1 MFNIKQALK
10 NLDKKVFKKIGLFL
24 LAFIIVGSIFAGGFY
39 LGKGKNRNLSSGK
52 RIIAYSKEAA
62 NASDAGSGEK
72 LDFNLYWEV
81 WDRLK
86 TDYVDK
92 NKVTDEDLFY
102 GSLKGLTAAVGDP
115 YTVFMNPQESQ
126 EFSDDL
132 AGTFEGIGAEVG
144 MRNDITTI
152 VSPLDDM
159 PAQKAGIRAGDKIYA
174 VDGVSTLGLTVSEVV
189 QKIRGPK
196 DSKVTLTI
204 IRGKE
209 KPRDITVTRSV
220 IIVKS
225 VKTEM
230 RADGIYVL
238 RVSNF
243 NDDTEDLFNKAVNN
257 ILLKDP
263 KGIILDLRN
272 NPGGYLETSVNMASE
287 WIEAGPIVAEQFNDN
302 RRNEYPSNGR
312 ARLKNIPTVVLVNN
326 GSASAAEILAGALR
340 DYKKATI
347 VGETTYGKGSVQ
359 SLSDLSGGAAL
370 KVTIAKWLTPAGDF
384 INEKGLT
391 PNIEVIMTA
400 SDVDKDLDPQFD
412 KAVELLKAKK
422 K

>member
-1 MFNIKQALK
+1 M
-10 NLDKKVFKKIGLFL
+10 V
-24 LAFIIVGSIFAGGFY
+24 LAFLVVLGGIFAGGFY
-39 LGKGKNRNLSSGK
+39 AGKGKSRPSGN
-52 RIIAYSKEAA
+52 RIIAYSEEAA
-62 NASDAGSGEK
+62 NAGDIKDGQAI
-72 LDFNLYWEV
+72 DFNLYWEV
-81 WDRLK
+81 WDSLK
-86 TDYVDK
+86 TNYVDK
-92 NKVTDEDLFY
+92 NKVKDQDLFY
-102 GSLKGLTAAVGDP
+102 GSLKGLAEAVGDP
-115 YTVFMNPQESQ
+115 YTVFMDPKESKD
-126 EFSDDL
+126 FSDEL

-152 VSPLDDM
+152 ISPLDGM
-159 PAQKAGIRAGDKIYA
+159 PAQKAGVRAGDKIYA
-174 VDGVSTLGLTVSEVV
+174 VDGTSTLGLTVSEVV
-189 QKIRGPK
+189 SKIRGPK
-196 DSKVTLTI
+196 DTKVTLTI
-204 IRGKE
+204 IRGTE
-209 KPRDITVTRSV
+209 KPRDITITRSV

-230 RADGIYVL
+230 RADGIYVI

-243 NDDTEDLFNKAVNN
+243 NDDTEDLFNLAVNN

-272 NPGGYLETSVNMASE
+272 NPGGYLETAVNMASE

-312 ARLKNIPTVVLVNN
+312 ARLKNIPTIVLVNG
-326 GSASAAEILAGALR
+326 GSASASEILAGALR

-370 KVTIAKWLTPAGDF
+370 KMTIAKWLTPAGDF

-391 PNIEVIMTA
+391 PNIEVKLSSA
-400 SDVDKDLDPQFD
+400 DADKGLDPQFD
-412 KAVELLKAKK
+412 KAVELLKTKK
-422 K
+422 

>member
-1 MFNIKQALK
+1 MFNRIKDAVNKYILK
-10 NLDKKVFKKIGLFL
+10 YTLKKIGLVL
-24 LAFIIVGSIFAGGFY
+24 VVLIILGGIFTGGYY
-39 LGKGKNRNLSSGK
+39 LGRGKNIHPGN
-52 RIIAYSKEAA
+52 RIIAYSEEAA
-62 NASDAGSGEK
+62 NVGDAKNGQAI
-72 LDFNLYWEV
+72 DFNLYWEV
-81 WDRLK
+81 WDNLK
-86 TDYVDK
+86 TDYVDRNMVK
-92 NKVTDEDLFY
+92 DQDLFY
-102 GSLKGLTAAVGDP
+102 GSLKGLAAAVGDP
-115 YTVFMNPQESQ
+115 YTVFMDPKESKQ
-126 EFSDDL
+126 FSDDL

-152 VSPLDDM
+152 IAPLDGM
-159 PAQKAGIRAGDKIYA
+159 PAQKAGVRAGDKVYA
-174 VDGVSTLGLTVSEVV
+174 VDGVSTLGLTVNEVV
-189 QKIRGPK
+189 TKIRGPK
-196 DSKVTLTI
+196 DTKVTITI

-209 KPRDITVTRSV
+209 KPRDITITRSV

-230 RADGIYVL
+230 RADGIYVI

-243 NDDTEDLFNKAVNN
+243 NDDTEDLFNLAVNN
-257 ILLKDP
+257 ILLKEP

-272 NPGGYLETSVNMASE
+272 NPGGYLETAVMMASE
-287 WIEAGPIVAEQFNDN
+287 WVEAGPIVAEQFNGN

-312 ARLKNIPTVVLVNN
+312 GRLKNIPTIVLVNG
-326 GSASAAEILAGALR
+326 GSASASEILAGALR

-370 KVTIAKWLTPAGDF
+370 KMTIANWLTPAGDF
-384 INEKGLT
+384 INEKGLA
-391 PNIEVIMTA
+391 PNIEVKLTPA
-400 SDVDKDLDPQFD
+400 DADKGLDPQFD